1 LLPIIVGRF
10 AGARVSVCAQRGG
23 EDLAWPAVG
32 LSDAAAAFIET
43 WEAGA
48 GSGEHHSRLV
58 EALKTDCREIAGG
71 ELKSSA
77 TEAEDCRDCRQLS
90 KANVAVPDQPF
101 AAEPR
106 GIAVRGP

>member
-1 LLPIIVGRF
+1 MMVGRF
-10 AGARVSVCAQRGG
+10 AGARVGVCAQRGG

-32 LSDAAAAFIET
+32 GSDAAAAFIET

-58 EALKTDCREIAGG
+58 EALKG

-77 TEAEDCRDCRQLS
+77 TEAEDCRDCRQLL